1 MKKMKLTD
9 EMINDLIDK
18 VEYAK
23 VWKKTTI
30 CLLTT
35 KSWFEIVTSSACI
48 SPDDYDEDIWSKIA
62 YEKAVDKLRE
72 LEWYRHN
79 DL

>member
-23 VWKKTTI
+23 IWKKTTI

-48 SPDDYDEDIWSKIA
+48 NPEDYDEEIWWKIA